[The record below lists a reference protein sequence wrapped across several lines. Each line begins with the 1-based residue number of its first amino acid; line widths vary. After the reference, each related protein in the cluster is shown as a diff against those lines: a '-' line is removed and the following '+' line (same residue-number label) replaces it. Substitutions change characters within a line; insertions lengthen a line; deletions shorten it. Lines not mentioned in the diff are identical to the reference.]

1 MMDLAKCIKDNES
14 QAISTL
20 QELISIN
27 SVAGDPV
34 TTKDG
39 EFYPFGNGVQDAF
52 AYMLKKAEELGF
64 EPENVDNYGGHIDFG
79 KGSQTVG
86 ILGHLDVVP
95 VGDGWDFDPFSG
107 ANHDGYI
114 YGRGTTDD
122 KGPVLAAFYAMK
134 ALKDAGYEPKKKIRL
149 ILGLDEETAWKGMEY
164 YLNKAGA
171 PDYGFTPDADF
182 PALNGEKGI
191 MVFEIAKKISK
202 NPPEGLMLTK
212 LSGGS
217 APNMVAET
225 ARAVVKSD
233 KADAYEHIKELAEE
247 YRSETGYKV
256 RTKGVGKAFEI
267 TTEGVAAH
275 GASPQDGL
283 NAISILFDFMG
294 RLSFANDDVNVFID
308 FYNKHIGFNVY
319 GENIGC
325 ALKDEH
331 SSGLSF
337 NVGMAGFDGEAITI
351 VVNTRYPVTC
361 NQDQVYD
368 GIMPYID
375 KYGLGVVKEMN
386 QDPIFFDPDSP
397 LITTLMDVYK
407 EHTGDKESQ
416 PLVIGGG
423 TYARAC
429 PNIVAFGGLFPGDPD
444 IMHQRNER
452 IAIDRY
458 LQMIEIYADAI
469 YKLSQE
475 DFSIE

>member
-1 MMDLAKCIKDNES
+1 MMDLAQCLEDNKS

-34 TTKDG
+34 STKDG
-39 EFYPFGNGVQDAF
+39 EVFPFGKGVQDAF
-52 AYMLKKAEELGF
+52 AYMLSKAEEFGF
-64 EPENVDNYGGHIDFG
+64 ETANIDNYGGHIDFG
-79 KGSQTVG
+79 SGEKIVG

-107 ANHDGYI
+107 AEHDGYV

-122 KGPVLAAFYAMK
+122 KGPLLAAFFAMK
-134 ALKDAGYEPKKKIRL
+134 ALKDAGYEPKRKIRI
-149 ILGLDEETAWKGMEY
+149 ILGLDEEKTWSGMTY
-164 YLNKAGA
+164 YLNRVKA

-191 MVFEIAKKISK
+191 MNFEIAKKLQK
-202 NPPEGLMLTK
+202 NPPNGLLLSK

-233 KADAYEHIKELAEE
+233 EPEIYDHIKQLADD
-247 YRSETGYKV
+247 YRTETGYKV

-267 TTEGVAAH
+267 TTEGVASH
-275 GASPQDGL
+275 GANPQDGL
-283 NAISILFDFMG
+283 NAISIMFDFLG
-294 RLSFANDDVNVFID
+294 RINFANDDVNVFID
-308 FYNKHIGFNVY
+308 FYNDHIGFDVN
-319 GENIGC
+319 GERIGC
-325 ALKDEH
+325 EMKDEH
-331 SSGLSF
+331 SSGLTF
-337 NVGMAGFDGEAITI
+337 NVGLLGYDGEAITI
-351 VVNTRYPVTC
+351 TVNARYPVTC

-375 KYGLGVVKEMN
+375 KYGLGVVKETN
-386 QDPIFFDPDSP
+386 QDPIFFDPESP
-397 LITTLMDVYK
+397 LIQTLMDVYK
-407 EHTGDKESQ
+407 EHTGDTDSK

-429 PNIVAFGGLFPGDPD
+429 DNIVAFGGLFPGDPD

-452 IAIDRY
+452 IAVDRY
-458 LQMIEIYADAI
+458 YQMIEIYADAI
-469 YKLSQE
+469 YRLSQD
-475 DFSIE
+475 DFNIE